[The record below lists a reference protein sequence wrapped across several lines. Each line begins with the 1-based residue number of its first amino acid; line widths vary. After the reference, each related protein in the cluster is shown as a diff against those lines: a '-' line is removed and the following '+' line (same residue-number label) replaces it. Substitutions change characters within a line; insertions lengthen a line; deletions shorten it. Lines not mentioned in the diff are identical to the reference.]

1 MLNKG
6 DQIPDLTLENQEGE
20 LISLTS
26 FRGTPLVIYFYP
38 KDNTRVC
45 TAQACGFRDNY
56 EDFKQAGAEVI
67 GISRDSSASHKKV
80 ATKRKLP
87 FILLSDPKK
96 AALNGFKVPSSLF
109 GLLPGRVTFIVDK
122 EGKVTHTF
130 RADFNAD
137 QHIKQALKVLN
148 AL

>member
-6 DQIPDLTLENQEGE
+6 DAIPPISLLNQEGK

-26 FRGTPLVIYFYP
+26 FKGRPLVIYFYP

-56 EDFKQAGAEVI
+56 EQFQDAGAEVI
-67 GISRDSSASHKKV
+67 GISQDSAASHKKV
-80 ATKRKLP
+80 AKSRKLP

-96 AALNGFKVPSSLF
+96 EALKAFKVPTALF
-109 GLLPGRVTFIVDK
+109 GLIPARVTFIVDK
-122 EGKVTHTF
+122 SGTVAHTF

-137 QHIKQALKVLN
+137 KHIEEALKVIKSF
-148 AL
+148 